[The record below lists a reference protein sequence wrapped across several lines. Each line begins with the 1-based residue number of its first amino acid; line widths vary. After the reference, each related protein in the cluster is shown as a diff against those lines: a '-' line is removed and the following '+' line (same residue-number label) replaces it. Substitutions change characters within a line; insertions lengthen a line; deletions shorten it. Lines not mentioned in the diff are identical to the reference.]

1 MTVLLYTLS
10 NNINIYAVCT
20 ISYLTV
26 FRIIHPYSV
35 MCSFLRSSIKG
46 NLNKKKIDKK
56 KMFTAF
62 LSNVV

>member
-1 MTVLLYTLS
+1 MTVLLYTLF
-10 NNINIYAVCT
+10 NNIAIYAVCT

-46 NLNKKKIDKK
+46 NLNKKKIDKE
-56 KMFTAF
+56 
-62 LSNVV
+62 NVHSIFI